1 MIKPLPLVKWMM
13 ATKTTNRN
21 WKGRLALV
29 SLSLFI
35 FSSCIK
41 EEKVVVNSSN
51 AVISLTIPHFPSMEM
66 ESDKLITRERAE
78 LGEDLFF
85 DPILSRNF
93 DISCSSCHLTNLA
106 FTDGLKVS
114 VGTEGRMHN
123 RNSPTLFNVGWHP
136 YFFMDGGNPSLESQV
151 IGPIE
156 EHREMDLPFTE
167 AIARV
172 AADANYN
179 EKFQRVFDLP
189 VSAYTLSLALAT
201 YERTLVSYRSA
212 FDEYYYYGDT
222 LALTNK
228 EKRGLALFKSEAL
241 SCVSCH
247 QFPLTTDF
255 SFQNNGLYED
265 YTADPGRARVTNNL
279 AEHEGK
285 FKVAMLRNIALTGP
299 YMHDGSLST
308 LSEVIDHYASGG
320 SQHPLKSDLIKG
332 FTISADDK
340 AALIAFLES
349 LTDTVS
355 YKKVY

>member
-1 MIKPLPLVKWMM
+1 M
-13 ATKTTNRN
+13 A
-21 WKGRLALV
+21 LI
-29 SLSLFI
+29 SLSLFLV
-35 FSSCIK
+35 SACHK
-41 EEKVVVNSSN
+41 EEITVIDASETP
-51 AVISLTIPHFPSMEM
+51 ISLVIPHFPSLEM
-66 ESDKLITRERAE
+66 ESDKQITRARAE
-78 LGEDLFF
+78 LGKELFF

-93 DISCSSCHLTNLA
+93 DISCGSCHLSNLA
-106 FTDGLKVS
+106 FSDGLKVS
-114 VGTEGRMHN
+114 VGTEGRLHN
-123 RNSPTLFNVGWHP
+123 RNSPTLFNIGWHP
-136 YFFMDGGNPSLESQV
+136 YFFMDGGNPTLESQV

-172 AADANYN
+172 AADAYYP
-179 EKFQRVFDLP
+179 EKFRQAFDLP

-212 FDEYYYYGDT
+212 FDEYYYYGDST
-222 LALTNK
+222 ALTDQ
-228 EKRGLALFKSEAL
+228 EKRGLALFSSEAL
-241 SCVSCH
+241 SCGSCH
-247 QFPLTTDF
+247 QFPLTTNF

-265 YTADPGRARVTNNL
+265 YSADPGRARVTNNL
-279 AEHEGK
+279 AENEGQ
-285 FKVAMLRNIALTGP
+285 FKVATLRNIALTGP

-332 FTISADDK
+332 FSISASDK

-355 YKKVY
+355 YKDVY

>member
-1 MIKPLPLVKWMM
+1 M
-13 ATKTTNRN
+13 ATKTTNRI
-21 WKGRLALV
+21 WKGRVALI
-29 SLSLFI
+29 SLSLLLFAACAKDKPVTI
-35 FSSCIK
+35 D
-41 EEKVVVNSSN
+41 NSQ
-51 AVISLTIPHFPSMEM
+51 AVINLAIPHFPSMEM
-66 ESDKLITRERAE
+66 DSDKFITKARAE
-78 LGEDLFF
+78 LGKELFF

-114 VGTEGRMHN
+114 VGTDGRLHN

-172 AADANYN
+172 AADAHYP
-179 EKFQRVFDLP
+179 EKFEKVFDLP

-212 FDEYYYYGDT
+212 FDEYNYYGDS
-222 LALTNK
+222 LALTK
-228 EKRGLALFKSEAL
+228 QEKRGLALFKSEAL
-241 SCVSCH
+241 SCKSCH

-265 YTADPGRARVTNNL
+265 YSADPGRARVTNNL
-279 AEHEGK
+279 AEHEGQ
-285 FKVAMLRNIALTGP
+285 FKVATLRNIALTGP

>member
-1 MIKPLPLVKWMM
+1 M
-13 ATKTTNRN
+13 AIKTTNKI
-21 WKGRLALV
+21 WKGRVALI
-29 SLSLFI
+29 SLSLLLFAACAKDEPVTI
-35 FSSCIK
+35 DDSQT
-41 EEKVVVNSSN
+41 
-51 AVISLTIPHFPSMEM
+51 VINLAIPHFPTMEL
-66 ESDKLITRERAE
+66 EADKLITKERAE

-106 FTDGLKVS
+106 FSDGLKVS
-114 VGTEGRMHN
+114 VGTEGRLHT

-172 AADANYN
+172 AADANYP
-179 EKFQRVFDLP
+179 EKFQQAFDLP

-212 FDEYYYYGDT
+212 FDEYYYYGDSM
-222 LALTNK
+222 ALTNQ
-228 EKRGLALFKSEAL
+228 EKRGLALFESEAL
-241 SCVSCH
+241 SCTSCH

-279 AEHEGK
+279 AEHEGQ
-285 FKVAMLRNIALTGP
+285 FKVALLRNIALTAP

-320 SQHPLKSDLIKG
+320 SQHPLKNDLIKG